1 MDGDN
6 TILSNIDIGHHK
18 NPEPT
23 INQQIGCFSRSQ
35 WLKMAK
41 YDLSSLEIPANDS
54 RVSFFC

>member
-1 MDGDN
+1 MDDDN
-6 TILSNIDIGHHK
+6 TILSNIDIGHYRT
-18 NPEPT
+18 PEPT

-41 YDLSSLEIPANDS
+41 YDLSSLEIPADDS